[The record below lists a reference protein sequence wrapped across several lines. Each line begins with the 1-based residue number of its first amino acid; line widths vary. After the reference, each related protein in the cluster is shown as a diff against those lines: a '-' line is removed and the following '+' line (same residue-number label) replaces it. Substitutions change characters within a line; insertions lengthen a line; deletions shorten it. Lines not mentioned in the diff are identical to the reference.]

1 MYAFFVSFLLFSRRL
16 PKPSKLL
23 ALWSIAIGLA
33 IVGVIYASIIFRA
46 LNERSHDPHVHKSRR
61 Y

>member
-1 MYAFFVSFLLFSRRL
+1 MYAFFVSLLLFSRRL
-16 PKPSKLL
+16 PKPIRF
-23 ALWSIAIGLA
+23 ALVVFAIGLA
-33 IVGVIYASIIFRA
+33 IVGVIYACIIFRA

>member
-16 PKPSKLL
+16 PKPIRL
-23 ALWSIAIGLA
+23 ALVVFAIGLV
-33 IVGVIYASIIFRA
+33 IVGVIYAGIIFRA
-46 LNERSHDPHVHKSRR
+46 LNERNHDPHVHTSRL

>member
-16 PKPSKLL
+16 PKPIRF
-23 ALWSIAIGLA
+23 ALVVFAIGLA